1 MSVMTKYIRLYI
13 MNVDSK
19 RTKPLT
25 FRIETKVLEKIR
37 EEGGNNQISVSNFI
51 NKILKRYIEWDSF
64 EPKVG
69 MIPIPKLLVEKLF
82 EKRSKQEIIDLAINV
97 GKNELEDILLFMNK
111 KMDWILFLNWFE
123 MRLQDSSIEI
133 VHTIKE
139 NKHTFIMK
147 HGMGYNWSLY
157 HKTIF
162 ELISKENSKNPIEIK
177 YNSRILSIEF
187 CE

>member
-1 MSVMTKYIRLYI
+1 MTKYIRLYI

-51 NKILKRYIEWDSF
+51 NKILKRYVEWDSF

-133 VHTIKE
+133 VHTTKE

>member
-1 MSVMTKYIRLYI
+1 MSI
-13 MNVDSK
+13 DSK
-19 RTKPLT
+19 RTKPMT
-25 FRIETKVLEKIR
+25 FRIENKILEKIR
-37 EEGGNNQISVSNFI
+37 EEGEKDRISVSNLI
-51 NKILKRYIEWDSF
+51 NKILKRYIEWDLYA
-64 EPKVG
+64 PKVG
-69 MIPIPKLLVEKLF
+69 MIPIPRLLVEKLF

-111 KMDWILFLNWFE
+111 KIDWIMFLNWFE

-133 VHTIKE
+133 VHTVEE

-162 ELISKENSKNPIEIK
+162 ELISNENSKNPIEIK

>member
-1 MSVMTKYIRLYI
+1 

-51 NKILKRYIEWDSF
+51 NKILKRYVEWDSY
-64 EPKVG
+64 ESKVG

-111 KMDWILFLNWFE
+111 KIDWILFLNWFE

-133 VHTIKE
+133 VHTVEE

-147 HGMGYNWSLY
+147 HGMGENWSLY

-162 ELISKENSKNPIEIK
+162 ELISKENSKNPVQIK
-177 YNSRILSIEF
+177 YNSRIISIEF
-187 CE
+187 YE

>member
-1 MSVMTKYIRLYI
+1 

-25 FRIETKVLEKIR
+25 FRIETKTLEKIR
-37 EEGGNNQISVSNFI
+37 EEGGNNQISVSNLI
-51 NKILKRYIEWDSF
+51 NKILKRYVEWDSY

-69 MIPIPKLLVEKLF
+69 MIPMTKPVITTLF
-82 EKRSKQEIIDLAINV
+82 NMMSED
-97 GKNELEDILLFMNK
+97 ELEDILLFMNK
-111 KMDWILFLNWFE
+111 KIDWILFLNWFE

-133 VHTIKE
+133 VHTVEE

-147 HGMGYNWSLY
+147 HGMGENWSLY

-162 ELISKENSKNPIEIK
+162 ELISNENSKNRVEIK
-177 YNSRILSIEF
+177 YNSRIISIEF

>member
-51 NKILKRYIEWDSF
+51 NKILKRYVEWDSF

-133 VHTIKE
+133 VHTTKE

>member
-1 MSVMTKYIRLYI
+1 

-25 FRIETKVLEKIR
+25 FRIETKILEKIR

-51 NKILKRYIEWDSF
+51 NKILKKYVEWDLYTS
-64 EPKVG
+64 KVG
-69 MIPIPKLLVEKLF
+69 MIPIPRLLLEKLF
-82 EKRSKQEIIDLAINV
+82 EKSSKQEIIDLAINV

-111 KMDWILFLNWFE
+111 KIDWILFLNWFK

-133 VHTIKE
+133 VHTVEE

-147 HGMGYNWSLY
+147 HGMGENWSLY

-162 ELISKENSKNPIEIK
+162 ELISNENSKNPVEIK
-177 YNSRILSIEF
+177 YNSRIISIEF

>member
-1 MSVMTKYIRLYI
+1 

-25 FRIETKVLEKIR
+25 FRIETKILEKIR

-51 NKILKRYIEWDSF
+51 NKILKRYVEWDSY

-111 KMDWILFLNWFE
+111 K
-123 MRLQDSSIEI
+123 
-133 VHTIKE
+133 
-139 NKHTFIMK
+139 
-147 HGMGYNWSLY
+147 
-157 HKTIF
+157 
-162 ELISKENSKNPIEIK
+162 
-177 YNSRILSIEF
+177 
-187 CE
+187 